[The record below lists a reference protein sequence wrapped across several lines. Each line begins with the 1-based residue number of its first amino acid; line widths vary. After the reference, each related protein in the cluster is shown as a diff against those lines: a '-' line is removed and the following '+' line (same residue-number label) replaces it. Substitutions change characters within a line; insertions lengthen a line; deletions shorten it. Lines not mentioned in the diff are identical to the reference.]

1 MKKLALGLP
10 VLVLATAA
18 VAATARGSES
28 DRGRYTTAAPL
39 GAADPPGS
47 RGRRPDP
54 QAHRTRQKLAGPALG
69 VRRQRR

>member
-18 VAATARGSES
+18 VAATAR
-28 DRGRYTTAAPL
+28 RRYTTAAPL

-69 VRRQRR
+69 VRRHRR